1 MDHGL
6 TKEVVVGVRLLS
18 VLVVQDVKWNRFGE
32 LSLDGV
38 FATLYA
44 PAFPAE
50 ADRVVIATTWF
61 LPADTDGPA
70 RATGRVQVLT
80 PDEST
85 VLAEDA
91 GDMSLAPGQ
100 FFTHLT
106 ELVGVQFPAAGDYP
120 VVVELDGREVA
131 RFPIMVREEQARPAQ
146 ESHRPSS
153 IVHGQSTIGGD
164 A

>member
-1 MDHGL
+1 MS
-6 TKEVVVGVRLLS
+6 VQLLS
-18 VLVVQDVKWNRFGE
+18 VLAVQDVKWNRFGE

-50 ADRVVIATTWF
+50 ADRVVIATTWY
-61 LPADTDGPA
+61 LPADAEGSA

-80 PDEST
+80 PDGST
-85 VLAEDA
+85 VLAEDT
-91 GDMSLAPGQ
+91 GDMTIAPGQ

-106 ELVGVQFPAAGDYP
+106 ELIGVHFPTPGDYP

-131 RFPIMVREEQARPAQ
+131 RFPIMVREEQPRPVQ
-146 ESHRPSS
+146 ESNRPSS
-153 IVHGQSTIGGD
+153 FVLGQPTTGGD

>member
-1 MDHGL
+1 MS
-6 TKEVVVGVRLLS
+6 VQLLS
-18 VLVVQDVKWNRFGE
+18 VLAVQDVKWNRFGE

-50 ADRVVIATTWF
+50 ADRMVIATTWY
-61 LPADTDGPA
+61 LPADADDPA

-80 PDEST
+80 PDGAA

-91 GDMSLAPGQ
+91 GDMVLAPGQ

-106 ELVGVQFPAAGDYP
+106 ELLGVQFPAPGDYQ
-120 VVVELDGREVA
+120 VVVGLDGREAA
-131 RFPIMVREEQARPAQ
+131 RFPILVREETERPPATPRDDTAPD
-146 ESHRPSS
+146 HRPSS
-153 IVHGQSTIGGD
+153 IGHGQSIPGGD

>member
-1 MDHGL
+1 M
-6 TKEVVVGVRLLS
+6 
-18 VLVVQDVKWNRFGE
+18 
-32 LSLDGV
+32 

-61 LPADTDGPA
+61 LPADADGPA

-80 PDEST
+80 PDGAA

-91 GDMSLAPGQ
+91 GDMSLQPGQ

-106 ELVGVQFPAAGDYP
+106 ELLGVRFPAAGDYR

-131 RFPIMVREEQARPAQ
+131 RFPILVREEA
-146 ESHRPSS
+146 ERPSPS
-153 IVHGQSTIGGD
+153 GVHGQSVSGGD
-164 A
+164 V